1 MAPHPRLPLVAGLD
15 STRPAVHIWDYSEGE
30 LREAGTID
38 GDSAVYGEAIGWE
51 RRKRT
56 PSVAWHPGEPLLL
69 VASEGT
75 AMQWTTAGAS
85 RLEGLPSAAAYRRL
99 AFSPDGQALWA
110 SPSAAPRDNP
120 WQYYSD
126 AIDPS
131 SGATATGPGWD
142 TGIATHPGG
151 GLVTTLQSDQGATL
165 VLFARV
171 DQESTPTQ
179 MRMLRKSLI
188 LDVDGYQTPVFSAD
202 GCHFAIRGNAY
213 ENTLSVYEFPSL
225 NCVLATTLGEPS
237 PGYPYPQEWLDQM
250 RAWSRHNIA
259 FGGQPGVL
267 WVGTPSGSLI
277 ELDVPAERAVA
288 HDLLAGARVTALCA
302 TAAGD
307 LLAAT
312 AEGDL
317 VLITVT
323 ADSARTHVANP
334 LASQALVA
342 AFLEGTSDVPL
353 DGNLEAHLVLTDGQ
367 RTWPQDD
374 LEMVKTATPADPT
387 WLQIQAAMNAYK
399 KDN

>member
-151 GLVTTLQSDQGATL
+151 GLVTTRL
-165 VLFARV
+165 VCIA
-171 DQESTPTQ
+171 
-179 MRMLRKSLI
+179 
-188 LDVDGYQTPVFSAD
+188 VFTSGTVSSAWAWRRRHRD
-202 GCHFAIRGNAY
+202 RG
-213 ENTLSVYEFPSL
+213 
-225 NCVLATTLGEPS
+225 LA
-237 PGYPYPQEWLDQM
+237 
-250 RAWSRHNIA
+250 
-259 FGGQPGVL
+259 
-267 WVGTPSGSLI
+267 VGT
-277 ELDVPAERAVA
+277 
-288 HDLLAGARVTALCA
+288 
-302 TAAGD
+302 
-307 LLAAT
+307 
-312 AEGDL
+312 
-317 VLITVT
+317 
-323 ADSARTHVANP
+323 
-334 LASQALVA
+334 
-342 AFLEGTSDVPL
+342 
-353 DGNLEAHLVLTDGQ
+353 
-367 RTWPQDD
+367 
-374 LEMVKTATPADPT
+374 
-387 WLQIQAAMNAYK
+387 
-399 KDN
+399 